1 MKYSQVKNSKSLA
14 LAGLIVVS
22 LLAIGGC
29 SDTHYTVPD
38 ETPVVF
44 IAPPDM
50 PEPLSVI
57 ISGSVLD
64 KSTGNVIDSATV
76 SFFEGANVADSILD
90 IYGNAIT
97 SVSLTNGSFQVTTK
111 DDITSFTMV
120 VTADGYFDNALDV
133 GLELDAETVV
143 AQVSLIAKEAEGVS
157 VVEVEAPVVAATV
170 AQEVSVT
177 TEEQPG
183 ETDTTVGSAEVVI
196 PAAVQLQ
203 DAQGNP
209 VSGSTLKVEV
219 AYIES
224 QEVEAGEAAEEATS
238 IAAIIPEGLN
248 DDAVSSEVLVPI
260 GVAEINMTDENGT
273 EIKQFS
279 DSSNNDAFIT
289 ITVNLPEDTDV
300 PSAGR
305 TVQTGDQFTV
315 RSYDEETRLWSTEDN
330 AVVGALVNGVYP
342 ASLQVNHLTLF
353 ALTDPVPV
361 CENNVSFEFSG
372 DAIPASSLVMSLQ
385 SDDLNQSGVLTPEDS
400 AGAVLSATGDKF
412 IALADAPTAGSASNA
427 LGLSVNASA
436 TVIVKDLSGNVWF
449 NSNQE
454 VALCGET
461 ISVALDN
468 PAVDENLTVSLVCTN
483 DTQVTNPFENAVVT
497 YRKDTNSAAVVATEG
512 AAGSYALTGLDPTL
526 SQYLV
531 SVDTRGDAGIQSTTI
546 TPDGTDESLQIS
558 ASCPEVTGTGTGSS

>member
-1 MKYSQVKNSKSLA
+1 MKYSQMKNYKPLA
-14 LAGLIVVS
+14 LTGLIIIS
-22 LLAIGGC
+22 ILTIAGC
-29 SDTHYTVPD
+29 SDTHYTAPE
-38 ETPVVF
+38 ETPVV
-44 IAPPDM
+44 IVTPPDI
-50 PEPLSVI
+50 PEALSVI

-76 SFFEGANVADSILD
+76 SFFEGANIADSIKD
-90 IYGNAIT
+90 TSGNSIT
-97 SVSLTNGSFQVTTK
+97 SVALTNGSFQVTTA

-120 VTADGYFDNALDV
+120 VTADGYLDNAVDLSF
-133 GLELDAETVV
+133 EIDAETVV
-143 AQVSLIAKEAEGVS
+143 AQVSLMPKEAEGVS
-157 VVEVEAPVVAATV
+157 VVEFEAPVVAATV

-183 ETDTTVGSAEVVI
+183 EADSTLGSAEVVI

-209 VSGSTLKVEV
+209 VSGSTLKIEV
-219 AYIES
+219 AYVES
-224 QEVEAGEAAEEATS
+224 QEVQAGESAEETTS
-238 IAAIIPEGLN
+238 IAAVIPEGLN
-248 DDAVSSEVLVPI
+248 DDAASAEVLVPV
-260 GVAEINMTDENGT
+260 GVAEINMADENGT
-273 EIKQFS
+273 EIKNFS
-279 DSSNNDAFIT
+279 APIT

-315 RSYDEETRLWSTEDN
+315 RSYDEETRQWSTEDSQ
-330 AVVGALVNGVYP
+330 AVVGALTNSVYP
-342 ASLQVNHLTLF
+342 ASLQVDHLTLF

-361 CENNVSFEFSG
+361 CEDNVSFAFSG

-400 AGAVLSATGDKF
+400 SGAVLSATGDKF
-412 IALADAPTAGSASNA
+412 VALANAPTAGSASNA

-436 TVIVKDLSGNVWF
+436 TVIVKDLSGNIWY
-449 NSNQE
+449 NSSQD

-461 ISVALDN
+461 INVALDN
-468 PAVDENLTVSLVCTN
+468 PVVAVGENLAVSLVCSN
-483 DTQVTNPFENAVVT
+483 DALVSTALENAVVT
-497 YRKDTNSAAVVATEG
+497 YRKDTNSAALVAAEG
-512 AAGSYALTGLDPTL
+512 AAGSYALTGLDSSL

-531 SVDTRGDAGIQSTTI
+531 SVDTRGDAGIQSTTV

-558 ASCPEVTGTGTGSS
+558 VSCSVATGTGTGSS

>member
-14 LAGLIVVS
+14 LAGLIVIS

-38 ETPVVF
+38 ETPVVP

-50 PEPLSVI
+50 PEPLRVI

-111 DDITSFTMV
+111 DDITSFTIV
-120 VTADGYFDNALDV
+120 VTADGYLDNALDV
-133 GLELDAETVV
+133 GFELDAETVV

-170 AQEVSVT
+170 AQQVTVT

-224 QEVEAGEAAEEATS
+224 QEVEAGETAEEATS
-238 IAAIIPEGLN
+238 IAAVIPEGLN

-273 EIKQFS
+273 EIKNFS
-279 DSSNNDAFIT
+279 SDIT

-330 AVVGALVNGVYP
+330 AVVGGLVNGVYP

-372 DAIPASSLVMSLQ
+372 DAIPPSSLVMSLQ
-385 SDDLNQSGVLTPEDS
+385 SDDLNQSGVLTPEDN

-412 IALADAPTAGSASNA
+412 VALADAPTAGSASNA

-449 NSNQE
+449 NSSQE

-512 AAGSYALTGLDPTL
+512 AAGSYALTGLDPAL

-531 SVDTRGDAGIQSTTI
+531 SVDTRGDAGIQSTTV

-558 ASCPEVTGTGTGSS
+558 VSCSVLTGTGTGGSS